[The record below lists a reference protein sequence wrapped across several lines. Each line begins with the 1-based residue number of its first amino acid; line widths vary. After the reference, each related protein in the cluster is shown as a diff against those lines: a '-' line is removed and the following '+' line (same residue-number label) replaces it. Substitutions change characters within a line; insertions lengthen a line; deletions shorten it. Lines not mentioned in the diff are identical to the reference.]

1 MARTLTIKNLQLR
14 NDTAANWASVNP
26 VLAKAEMGIETD
38 TKKFKFGDGISTWNE
53 LGYASAEQI
62 EIDDVLSDTS
72 VNPVQNKVVNEAV
85 HYTNETATVSA
96 LGGIAEGTTFD
107 NMSIQDILTKLLYP
121 YIKPTASVSVTPNG
135 GTYERGTSVTV
146 TALKVNATKKS
157 SAIASVVAK
166 NGSTVLATVTDG
178 VANGGSFNCLPAEG
192 ITLTS
197 NTTFTGVV
205 TDVDGGSAS
214 ANSATFTFIDPYY
227 YGVVA
232 DGTVMTSDIVK
243 SLSKDVKTKGNK
255 TYKYTTAGECMV
267 IAYPASYGALKS
279 ALDPNKFENIS
290 SFTQS
295 TVTIETIGGNVEYY
309 VYVKTV
315 STVTDFAI
323 TFSY

>member
-1 MARTLTIKNLQLR
+1 MAKTLTIKNLQLR

-96 LGGIAEGTTFD
+96 LGGIAAGTTFD

-166 NGSTVLATVTDG
+166 NGATTLATVTEG
-178 VANGGSFNCLPAEG
+178 VANGGSFNCLPEEG

-214 ANSATFTFIDPYY
+214 ANSTTFTFIDPYY

-232 DGTVMTSDIVK
+232 DGTTITSDILK

-255 TYKYTTAGECMV
+255 TYSYTCAGECPV

-279 ALDPNKFENIS
+279 IMDPNNFENVAA
-290 SFTQS
+290 FTQS
-295 TVTIETIGGNVEYY
+295 SVTVETLGGNVEYY
-309 VYVKTV
+309 VYVKTA
-315 STVTDFAI
+315 STITNFAF
-323 TFSY
+323 TFKY